1 MFTRKRVRYLTA
13 ATAGLTFALILLGRY
28 TALVGA
34 GLACSAQW
42 PLCSGGTLPQTLPDL
57 VEWGHRFVA
66 MVTGFVILGTVY
78 GVWRTY
84 DATRVRAASA
94 AAAVLLP
101 VQVLLG
107 RETVVSFQ
115 ELSILGHLAA
125 GVLIFG
131 ALVAT
136 TVWTF
141 EIDAR
146 ERALQAAATERRQT
160 VASGTGPEATETR
173 TDGGSTRA
181 EE

>member
-13 ATAGLTFALILLGRY
+13 ATAGLTFLLILLGRY

-84 DATRVRAASA
+84 DATRVRVASA
-94 AAAVLLP
+94 VAALLLP

-107 RETVVSFQ
+107 RETVVSFV

-131 ALVAT
+131 AMVAT

-146 ERALQAAATERRQT
+146 ESAEARANAAE
-160 VASGTGPEATETR
+160 ETR
-173 TDGGSTRA
+173 TVPSAPETDGPTRSDD
-181 EE
+181 